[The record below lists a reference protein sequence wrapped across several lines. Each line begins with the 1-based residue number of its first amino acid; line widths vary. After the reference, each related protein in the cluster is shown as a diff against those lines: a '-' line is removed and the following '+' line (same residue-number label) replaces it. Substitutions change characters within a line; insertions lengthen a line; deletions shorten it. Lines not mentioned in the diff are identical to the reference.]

1 VGSESEGEGRT
12 SRVLLDLVTGAEPIR
27 GQVRGADGVE
37 HGFTGWLELI
47 QLLERARLTWPATD
61 GSG

>member
-1 VGSESEGEGRT
+1 M
-12 SRVLLDLVTGAEPIR
+12 LLDLVTDAEPIR

-47 QLLERARLTWPATD
+47 QLLERARSSRPAAD
-61 GSG
+61 GCG